1 MRKEIKIPINNNFDN
16 YFSYWREFK
25 NNIKRQHKDRFISSV
40 YYDNDDYSTA
50 RNNLAGVSKRKKY
63 RIRWYN
69 SDDNF
74 FYEIKYK
81 KNNLGSKI
89 LLKSHE
95 YHKNLKN
102 LYSSRNTF
110 LNKSENKFFLKKI
123 ISYNLK
129 PKLKVTYLRSYF
141 IYSKNVRITYD
152 RNITY
157 TVLDNLNIKNK
168 NINDFM
174 NVIEIKFKQKDLNTA
189 SSLIKKSKFVPK
201 RFSKYLRGLYLS
213 GISNYI

>member
-25 NNIKRQHKDRFISSV
+25 NNIKRQHEDRFISSV

-50 RNNLAGVSKRKKY
+50 RNNLAGISKRKKY

-89 LLKSHE
+89 LLKSDE

-157 TVLDNLNIKNK
+157 TVLDNLNIKNN

-189 SSLIKKSKFVPK
+189 SSLIQKSKFVPK

>member
-1 MRKEIKIPINNNFDN
+1 M
-16 YFSYWREFK
+16 
-25 NNIKRQHKDRFISSV
+25 
-40 YYDNDDYSTA
+40 
-50 RNNLAGVSKRKKY
+50 
-63 RIRWYN
+63 
-69 SDDNF
+69 
-74 FYEIKYK
+74 
-81 KNNLGSKI
+81 I
-89 LLKSHE
+89 LLVNEPVLDRGSWTRATILTSKSSSSTTT
-95 YHKNLKN
+95 
-102 LYSSRNTF
+102 SSRNIF

-157 TVLDNLNIKNK
+157 TLLDNLNIKNN

-174 NVIEIKFKQKDLNTA
+174 NVIEIKFKQKDLYIA